1 MATNSVIPMVYKVD
15 WFQATESDILGDILP
30 LFKSKFWNLLQ
41 NLGYKFEDFEEVSP
55 RYFYNSGLT
64 LGRYLNIYYDV
75 ESKGLNK
82 YSPKNVM
89 FQFTGQGSTDLALK
103 LSNYFKINNFEL
115 VWHKFF
121 EVTYKY
127 LKVTRMDVALDD
139 YNGVLYYDK
148 M

>member
-1 MATNSVIPMVYKVD
+1 MATNPVIPMVYKVD

-82 YSPKNVM
+82 
-89 FQFTGQGSTDLALK
+89 
-103 LSNYFKINNFEL
+103 
-115 VWHKFF
+115 
-121 EVTYKY
+121 
-127 LKVTRMDVALDD
+127 
-139 YNGVLYYDK
+139 
-148 M
+148 